1 MQSPSCPLPHGV
13 PQGSVLGPLLFILYV
28 ADVAEIPERHG
39 LCSHFYADYVQL
51 YLTCR
56 RDDCRMRQA
65 SLGLH

>member
-28 ADVAEIPERHG
+28 ADVAEIPDRHG
-39 LCSHFYADYVQL
+39 LGSNFYAYDVQL

-56 RDDCRMRQA
+56 RDDSVACAR
-65 SLGLH
+65 